1 MSFELHHSSRQKSL
15 LFGVLLHVI
24 RGLPDEPILL
34 SEFFRM
40 INIQVL
46 TYFFIEF
53 FDFMLRAQSSWDQV
67 WSRVVFG
74 EELCCDIVFKSL
86 FVYIFRVDT
95 VAMSYEEKGDLYLTT
110 ILWFYSEIDVLAW
123 ILACKL
129 KSTLV
134 QEVLLAVILRWL
146 IDNRRN
152 INSNISQG
160 RPICVTY
167 LEFDFSSPSFK
178 YLFWDLDLAV
188 NIDVVLHHLNH
199 PLHQILFWAGRW
211 LHEQ

>member
-1 MSFELHHSSRQKSL
+1 
-15 LFGVLLHVI
+15 
-24 RGLPDEPILL
+24 
-34 SEFFRM
+34 
-40 INIQVL
+40 
-46 TYFFIEF
+46 
-53 FDFMLRAQSSWDQV
+53 MLRSQSSWDQV

-74 EELCCDIVFKSL
+74 EELRCDIVFKSL
-86 FVYIFRVDT
+86 FVDIFRVDT

-110 ILWFYSEIDVLAW
+110 ILWFYCEIDVLAW
-123 ILACKL
+123 ILAWKL

-134 QEVLLAVILRWL
+134 QEVLLAVILRRL

-152 INSNISQG
+152 INSNISQR

-178 YLFWDLDLAV
+178 HLFWDLDLAV

-199 PLHQILFWAGRW
+199 PLH
-211 LHEQ
+211 

>member
-24 RGLPDEPILL
+24 GGLPDEPILL

-46 TYFFIEF
+46 TDFLIKF

-74 EELCCDIVFKSL
+74 EELRCDIVFKSL
-86 FVYIFRVDT
+86 FVDIFRVDT

-110 ILWFYSEIDVLAW
+110 ILWFYCEIDVLAW
-123 ILACKL
+123 ILA
-129 KSTLV
+129 
-134 QEVLLAVILRWL
+134 
-146 IDNRRN
+146 
-152 INSNISQG
+152 
-160 RPICVTY
+160 
-167 LEFDFSSPSFK
+167 
-178 YLFWDLDLAV
+178 
-188 NIDVVLHHLNH
+188 
-199 PLHQILFWAGRW
+199 
-211 LHEQ
+211 